1 MLISKYGNGSTKLVE
16 EFENEN
22 GIEFDEQYRLF
33 LVNYNGGD
41 TPKTTVRIKGISS
54 DLRCLFGMNA
64 KNDIENHMQLSEL
77 KNKHCIPIGEDSYG
91 NYYIIGITGDN
102 KGVVYFS
109 NHEKGF
115 ELIGIAASFS
125 EFLAIC
131 KSDPINPR
139 SQRSPEEREAEL
151 IANGKADNITEGIR
165 EMRKQ
170 EYEKYKNI
178 VQEIVII
185 NESTGDN
192 DQ

>member
-64 KNDIENHMQLSEL
+64 KNDIENYMQLSEL

-91 NYYIIGITGDN
+91 NYYVIGITD
-102 KGVVYFS
+102 
-109 NHEKGF
+109 HEKGF

-165 EMRKQ
+165 EMWKQ

-185 NESTGDN
+185 NESTGVN